1 MPVKFAMK
9 LTRVLRIAGSILS
22 ALASVLFAIFG

>member
-1 MPVKFAMK
+1 MHDTLAKI
-9 LTRVLRIAGSILS
+9 TRVLRIAGSILS